1 MNGRK
6 GVYDWEHEPS
16 GERRSEF
23 RSSLASDWQHST
35 QSTFAEP
42 SRLDGRRARAR
53 TSERGLSRGAV
64 VLIVAGSLVLA
75 SVGALAD
82 WWPALGRFF
91 GR

>member
-1 MNGRK
+1 MSGRK

-42 SRLDGRRARAR
+42 SRLEGRRRPRRAQP
-53 TSERGLSRGAV
+53 GLSRGV
-64 VLIVAGSLVLA
+64 VALIVVATLALA
-75 SVGALAD
+75 SVGALAS